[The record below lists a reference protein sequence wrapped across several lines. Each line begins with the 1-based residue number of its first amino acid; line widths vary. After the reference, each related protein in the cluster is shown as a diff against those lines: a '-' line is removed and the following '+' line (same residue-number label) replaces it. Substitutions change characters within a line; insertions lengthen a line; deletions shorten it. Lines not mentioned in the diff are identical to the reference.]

1 MLSRVLLI
9 DVISEKVV
17 QRYKKNLRFTNFM
30 HQKAFFFAFWF
41 LIFFALPYIG

>member
-30 HQKAFFFAFWF
+30 HQKAIF
-41 LIFFALPYIG
+41 LFGEVVLRQFS